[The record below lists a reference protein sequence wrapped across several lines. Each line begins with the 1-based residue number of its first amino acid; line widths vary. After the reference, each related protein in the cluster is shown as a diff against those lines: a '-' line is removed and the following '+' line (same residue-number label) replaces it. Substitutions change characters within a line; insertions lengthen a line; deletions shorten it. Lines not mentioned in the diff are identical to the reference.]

1 MSVRAK
7 LVGLESRP
15 PGAFAV
21 NGYGSLGGE
30 EVNGELA
37 G

>member
-1 MSVRAK
+1 MSVRAE

-21 NGYGSLGGE
+21 NSWLPGE
-30 EVNGELA
+30 GN
-37 G
+37 